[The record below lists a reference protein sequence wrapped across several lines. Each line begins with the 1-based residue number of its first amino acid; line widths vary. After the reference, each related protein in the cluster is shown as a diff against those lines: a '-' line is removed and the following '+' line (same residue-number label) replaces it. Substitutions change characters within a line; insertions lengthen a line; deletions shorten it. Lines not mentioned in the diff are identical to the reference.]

1 MHIFPLRKKPC
12 FVIGTSILLPYS
24 PRDIVQGFNW
34 IPMLR
39 SVTWKRF
46 GPLDN
51 PQKLFFTQSVET
63 VEEMGNIG
71 LRVVM
76 TCTYNLWLNV
86 FQDGDDLLGELNL
99 ADARDASHGSQG
111 LTVIGHG
118 HVGLKHQGRSQ
129 AQGFHCTKTLQFPS
143 WDMNKKGNLWLMIIM
158 YCTNNTIVSC
168 CIFLIR
174 KTLFAPP
181 FTPRAISDVKFYM
194 APDLEPSCYE
204 VTVHFLMT
212 FKSVELLL

>member
-1 MHIFPLRKKPC
+1 MQIFPLRKKPC

-24 PRDIVQGFNW
+24 PRDIVQGFSW

-63 VEEMGNIG
+63 VEEMWNIG

-86 FQDGDDLLGELNL
+86 FQNGDDLLGELNL
-99 ADARDASHGSQG
+99 ADAREASHGSQG

-118 HVGLKHQGRSQ
+118 HVGLEHQGRSQ
-129 AQGFHCTKTLQFPS
+129 AQGFHCAKTLQFPS

-158 YCTNNTIVSC
+158 YCTNNTM
-168 CIFLIR
+168 LY
-174 KTLFAPP
+174 
-181 FTPRAISDVKFYM
+181 ISDQENLICSPFY
-194 APDLEPSCYE
+194 
-204 VTVHFLMT
+204 T
-212 FKSVELLL
+212 